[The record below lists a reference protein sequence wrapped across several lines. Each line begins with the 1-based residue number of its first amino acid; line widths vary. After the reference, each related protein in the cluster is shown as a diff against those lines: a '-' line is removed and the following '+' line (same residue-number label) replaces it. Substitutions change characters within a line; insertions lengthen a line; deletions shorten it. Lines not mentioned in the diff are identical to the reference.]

1 MIYERVEHM
10 HITEPYTLNT
20 SLVHDVLDTV
30 AAAVERIDHVLLAFA
45 GLRDKTGDFNAGMR
59 AVGSVTTVP

>member
-30 AAAVERIDHVLLAFA
+30 AAALERIDHVMLAFA
-45 GLRDKTGDFNAGMR
+45 GLRVKTDFNAGLR
-59 AVGSVTTVP
+59 ALGSVTTVP